1 MGKKEPWQ
9 IVAGILAIAWIVFL
23 WIKKDILSVF
33 AQVPSEELIPV
44 LITTVAVTLL
54 KVALLTG
61 GVLFL
66 KWLLKK

>member
-33 AQVPSEELIPV
+33 AQV
-44 LITTVAVTLL
+44 L

-61 GVLFL
+61 GVLLL